1 MIKKGVKMGKG
12 DASCKYYSLSNLEEE
27 IVKNIKPPK

>member
-1 MIKKGVKMGKG
+1 MIKKGVRKG
-12 DASCKYYSLSNLEEE
+12 DASCKYSLSNLEEE